1 MKLIHARHAAIITLV
16 ALMVT
21 PAGSVASGAERHGL
35 ATVHP
40 PTSGQVAPIITSSA
54 APTFQKAR
62 PASFTVSASGN
73 PAPALTYVGS
83 LPDGM
88 TFTDNGNGTASI
100 AGTPSGSSSGVITV
114 TASNDVGL
122 DDHQVLFLALACNH
136 LGGQAPH
143 TSAVIHISVHI
154 CAVEPSILTLEDLG
168 LNYTCVLY
176 QPCRFQYALVY
187 GGPLVTTGKLPS
199 GISPFSPASGSTEEL
214 SGTPDSPKDIGK
226 TFALKLKTPV
236 SPFFGYA
243 AKSTVHL
250 KILGPY
256 LALGDSY
263 SSGEANPPYV
273 EYGGASDTDATGAG
287 VSECHRSVSGSWSSI
302 AAPLIAVPGSILP
315 TYSYGGGGGKSRR
328 NLACS
333 GALIRHITGGWQDN
347 AQYSQLS
354 RIAKYKPSLVTLSIG
369 GNSMVSDGTND
380 RGFSALIGVCV
391 TPNLVTLA
399 PKSDFRFGNLS
410 RRFDCLP
417 THHTIYN
424 PHNLK
429 TTSCTSDGA
438 LDVADAVIKGTL
450 RTFTSTTCTPVV
462 FTTSLYE
469 RLTKVY
475 DQVKDAVKNGD
486 PKADPKAKI
495 VVVGYPNISPTASIG
510 DTWTCSALRDP
521 TISSMLQTIANDLDE
536 TIAAAAAAA
545 GVSYVSILATGQF
558 TGHELCTGNASWLQ
572 PLDFSNVLLN
582 DSLMQE
588 SAHPI
593 APGQV
598 SMGNIV
604 GPQVEQ
610 LIGTGP

>member
-21 PAGSVASGAERHGL
+21 PIGSIASGAERHGL
-35 ATVHP
+35 ATVNP

-62 PASFTVSASGN
+62 PASFTVRASGN

-88 TFTDNGNGTASI
+88 TFTDNGDGTASI

-122 DDHQVLFLALACNH
+122 DDHQVLFLALDCNH
-136 LGGQAPH
+136 LGSQAPQA
-143 TSAVIHISVHI
+143 SVVIHHSVHI
-154 CAVEPSILTLEDLG
+154 CAVEPSIITLEDLG
-168 LNYTCVLY
+168 LNYTCVIY

-187 GGPLVTTGKLPS
+187 GGPLATTGKLPS
-199 GISPFSPASGSTEEL
+199 GISPFSSASSSTEEL
-214 SGTPDSPKDIGK
+214 SGTPDNPKDIGK

-243 AKSTVHL
+243 AKSTVKL

-273 EYGGASDTDATGAG
+273 QYGGASDTDATGAL
-287 VSECHRSVSGSWSSI
+287 VSDCHRSVSGSWSSI

-315 TYSYGGGGGKSRR
+315 TYSFGGGGGQSRR

-333 GALIRHITGGWQDN
+333 GALIRHITGGWQDK
-347 AQYSQLS
+347 AQHSQLS
-354 RIAKYKPSLVTLSIG
+354 RITKYKPSLVTLSIG

-424 PHNLK
+424 PF
-429 TTSCTSDGA
+429 TQRTISCTSDGA
-438 LDVADAVIKGTL
+438 LDVADAVIKGAL

-462 FTTSLYE
+462 FTTSLSQ
-469 RLTKVY
+469 RLEKVY
-475 DQVKDAVKNGD
+475 GQVKDAVKNAD

-495 VVVGYPNISPTASIG
+495 VVVGYPNITPTASIG
-510 DTWTCSALRDP
+510 DSSTCDALRDP
-521 TISSMLQTIANDLDE
+521 TISSMLQTIANDLDK

-558 TGHELCTGNASWLQ
+558 TGHELCTGNASWLKEVNFWYA
-572 PLDFSNVLLN
+572 LREIFN
-582 DSLMQE
+582 E

-598 SMGNIV
+598 AMGNIV

-610 LIGTGP
+610 LIETGP

>member
-54 APTFQKAR
+54 APTFHWRR

-136 LGGQAPH
+136 IGGQAPH

-214 SGTPDSPKDIGK
+214 SGTPDNPKDIGK

-243 AKSTVHL
+243 AKSTVKL

-273 EYGGASDTDATGAG
+273 QYGGASDTDATGAL
-287 VSECHRSVSGSWSSI
+287 VSKCHRSVSGSWSSI

-333 GALIRHITGGWQDN
+333 GALIGHITGDWKDHDQH
-347 AQYSQLS
+347 SQLS

-391 TPNLVTLA
+391 TPNLVTLF
-399 PKSDFRFGNLS
+399 PKSDFRFGNPN

-417 THHTIYN
+417 THHTIHH
-424 PHNLK
+424 PF
-429 TTSCTSDGA
+429 TPPTSCTSDGA
-438 LDVADAVIKGTL
+438 LDVADAVIKGAL

-462 FTTSLYE
+462 FTTSTSLYQ
-469 RLTKVY
+469 RLVTVY
-475 DQVKDAVKNGD
+475 GQVKDAVKN
-486 PKADPKAKI
+486 ADPKAKI

-510 DTWTCSALRDP
+510 GTMTCDALRDP

-558 TGHELCTGNASWLQ
+558 TGHELCTGNASWLKEV
-572 PLDFSNVLLN
+572 DFYYVGREIF
-582 DSLMQE
+582 DE

-598 SMGNIV
+598 AMGNIV